1 MAATHLTAG
10 HILAVHAGHQ
20 HRLRLLIG
28 LLIIVVLA
36 IVAGLLWR
44 RSRRRRATPAGP
56 AAMATGLA
64 PGQGLKEPAPA
75 PESAPVPGLVSAPAP
90 ETTSAQPEA
99 RPGGLL
105 YRLGLWSARH
115 RAIVIVA
122 WIGLLAGATIGNHVL
137 GGVYSDN
144 FALPGTSAQQGA
156 DLLQAH
162 RPSAGG
168 QGGQLVFTVGSGSL
182 VSHRAAI
189 EQSMTNMRGLPY
201 VLAASDP
208 LGPAT
213 VAKDG
218 RVAYASVHFSVNP
231 QSLGQSYLDKIGRAM
246 APARSA
252 GVAVNYGGQLGQAAK
267 IKSRDTRSE
276 AIGIAAA
283 LIILL
288 IGFGSV
294 YAAGLPVLSALAGA
308 FAGLSV
314 VGILA
319 AWTTFATTSPTLA
332 IMMGLGV
339 GIDYALFLSTR
350 HRQLVMDGAD
360 PVDAA
365 ARSLAASGRAVL
377 VAALTVVIALL
388 GLYASGLTY
397 IGKLGL
403 AAGITVTVAALG
415 AITVVPALL
424 AIAGRHI
431 DRLRIR
437 RPVAETSGEHAGW
450 QRYAERVGA
459 RPWVYLVAGVALL
472 AVLAIPAF
480 SMQLGH
486 IDAGADPA
494 GSTAKKAYDALGAG
508 FGPGANGPLTVVA
521 QLGPGAKTAAQRR
534 SLGVLLHSALAS
546 TPDVATV
553 TPVKATPDGALLYA
567 TVLPRTSPQ
576 AAATDQLMQTLQTS
590 TLPRVLYSSQS
601 TGYVTGSLAAQLQ
614 FRDVVDSRL
623 PLMIAAVIAA
633 AFVLLLL
640 AFRSPILAI
649 KAGLLNLLSIGAA
662 YGVVVAVFQWGWGSS
677 LFGVSE
683 KVPIESYVPMMI
695 FAIVFG
701 LSMDYEV
708 FLLSRVR
715 ESWLRTGDNHASVAH
730 GLATTARVI
739 SCAALIMTSVFA
751 AFLLSTNVIVK
762 MLALGLGLSVLI
774 DASVIRLLVVPAAMF
789 LLGRYNWWTPRWLD
803 RIMPVRREGA
813 RQIDRDEAQPE
824 SAPDPE
830 PKPAGTPSTLSTP
843 ENA

>member
-1 MAATHLTAG
+1 VTVLVNLSGVTEFCLETAA
-10 HILAVHAGHQ
+10 
-20 HRLRLLIG
+20 
-28 LLIIVVLA
+28 
-36 IVAGLLWR
+36 
-44 RSRRRRATPAGP
+44 P
-56 AAMATGLA
+56 
-64 PGQGLKEPAPA
+64 
-75 PESAPVPGLVSAPAP
+75 
-90 ETTSAQPEA
+90 QPEA
-99 RPGGLL
+99 QPSGLL

-115 RAIVIVA
+115 RVVVIAA
-122 WIGLLAGATIGNHVL
+122 WIAVLAGATIGSHVL

-144 FALPGTSAQQGA
+144 FSLPGTSAQQGA
-156 DLLQAH
+156 DLLQAY

-168 QGGQLVFTVGSGSL
+168 QGGQIVFTVGAGSL
-182 VSHRAAI
+182 MSHKAAI
-189 EQSMTNMRGLPY
+189 EQSMTNVRGLPD

-208 LGPAT
+208 LAPAA

-231 QSLGQSYLDKIGRAM
+231 QSLGQSYLDKFGRAV
-246 APARSA
+246 APARNA

-267 IKSRDTRSE
+267 LKTRDPRSE
-276 AIGIAAA
+276 GIGIAAA

-314 VGILA
+314 VGMFA
-319 AWTTFATTSPTLA
+319 AWTTFATTAPTLA

-339 GIDYALFLSTR
+339 GIDYALFLTTR
-350 HRQLVMDGAD
+350 HRQLVMDGTD
-360 PVDAA
+360 PVEAA

-388 GLYASGLTY
+388 SLYASGLTY

-403 AAGITVTVAALG
+403 AAGITVVVAALG

-424 AIAGRHI
+424 ALAGRRI
-431 DRLRIR
+431 DKVRVR
-437 RPVAETSGEHAGW
+437 RPVAEASGEHAGW
-450 QRYAERVGA
+450 RRYAERVGA
-459 RPWVYLVAGVALL
+459 HPWMFLLAGVATL
-472 AVLAIPAF
+472 AILAIPAF

-494 GSTAKKAYDALGAG
+494 GSTAKKAYDALSAG
-508 FGPGANGPLTVVA
+508 FGPGANGPFTVVA
-521 QLGPGAKTAAQRR
+521 QLGPGAATATQKHEIAVQ
-534 SLGVLLHSALAS
+534 LHSALAQ
-546 TPDVATV
+546 TADVAAV
-553 TPVKATPDGALLYA
+553 TPVKATPDGKLLYA
-567 TVLPRTSPQ
+567 TVLPKSAPQ
-576 AAATDQLMQTLQTS
+576 AAATDQLMQTLEIQ
-590 TLPRVLYSSQS
+590 TLPSVLYSSWS

-614 FRDVVDSRL
+614 FRDEVDSRL
-623 PLMIAAVIAA
+623 PLMIAVVIAA

-640 AFRSPILAI
+640 AFRSPILAV

-662 YGVVVAVFQWGWGSS
+662 YGVIVAVFQWGWGSS

-739 SCAALIMTSVFA
+739 SCAALIMASVFA
-751 AFLLSTNVIVK
+751 AFLLSTSVVVK

-774 DASVIRLLVVPAAMF
+774 DASIIRLLVVPATMF

-803 RIMPVRREGA
+803 RILPRGRDGI
-813 RQIDRDEAQPE
+813 RQRDRVGAQPE

-830 PKPAGTPSTLSTP
+830 PEIAARPSTFSAP
-843 ENA
+843 EYT